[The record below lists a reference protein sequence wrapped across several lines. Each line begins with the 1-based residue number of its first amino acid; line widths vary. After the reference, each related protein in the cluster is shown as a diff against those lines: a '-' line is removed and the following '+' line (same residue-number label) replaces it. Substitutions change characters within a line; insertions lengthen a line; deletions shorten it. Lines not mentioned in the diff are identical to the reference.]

1 MIGSIF
7 EDQHPKLDFCEHF
20 NEGIAENS
28 VESALES
35 TEVCGDMCGN
45 DTYGDLFL
53 MDSGELLGLRE
64 EVIGSDSSEPSSE
77 THSFEESSMKQDDA
91 KHEHDDF
98 GSEMDVISKSE
109 DITSPS
115 LLSFSEETP
124 LSLLNGGG
132 SGITSDWHS
141 VKTSDDGIGV
151 SVGECSAANSLTK
164 NSPLSAPT
172 RIVVTAPVVS
182 GGIASSQ
189 KLKIVTTG
197 ASGVSSSVTAH
208 GTTVKSLRILPIATY
223 RLPTNATVK
232 KELVTWPGNLTLFY
246 SKPTTLVNPI
256 VSRTEDVLTY
266 KSPTL
271 TSNTTIRSAD
281 SSTLKSH
288 SGWQVVTISTQGT
301 SSSTNPPGTVTRRLF
316 SPPSITQRRVAPL
329 MTNSPSGASS
339 VVKLT
344 ANAANGSNSVT
355 GANQH
360 HQNQQPSQQQSVS
373 SNSGGGG
380 PMRCVV
386 CPQLGCGK
394 AFRDTAAMRKHLHT
408 HGPRVHICGECGKAF
423 VESSKLKRH
432 QLVHTG
438 EKPFQ
443 CTFEGCGKRFS
454 LDFNLRTHLR
464 IHTGDR
470 PYPCPQPGCSKRFA
484 QSTNLKSHLATHTK
498 LRSSHST
505 STAASTPTNSNPS
518 GGGLGPNSGVT
529 RVKQAS
535 FLAEHQKHQQQGQQQ
550 QSRQQTQSQGYG
562 FFLSNPIEIQIS
574 FSLYLD
580 YIVIKNITVFFPYFS
595 SRAVSN
601 SPYVTAT
608 TATAFYKLLSEDDII
623 SFSNSPTTHFLSPAN
638 STSIMKTASSH
649 LLAFQSSGGPVT
661 STQQPSSCVSPSR
674 PRILLTNRGRSL
686 AFQRN
691 APTQAPTAATTLTL
705 IKREDFNPHFE
716 DPLLSSTVLPT
727 PPPLHCKANRKQ
739 NLFPPTQS
747 IPQTALS
754 SGKSTG
760 DEEEIHEIGSIKEEM
775 NEDEGGVRR
784 DDDDFICDIPLSP
797 SNSTGPVG
805 SITSGVARRGRKK
818 ASKRGGSVNHSSTTQ
833 KSSPYFTRSSV
844 PTSAVNRRQR
854 RQRRLQQQSKRGRGA
869 TTLLSSSSHQRR
881 MTRSH
886 HHYQPVMRRRVL

>member
-20 NEGIAENS
+20 NESITENS

-77 THSFEESSMKQDDA
+77 THSFEESSMKQEDA

-98 GSEMDVISKSE
+98 GSEMDVIPKGE

-124 LSLLNGGG
+124 LSLLNGCG

-141 VKTSDDGIGV
+141 VKASDDGIGV
-151 SVGECSAANSLTK
+151 SAGECSAA

-189 KLKIVTTG
+189 KFKIVTTG
-197 ASGVSSSVTAH
+197 ASGNIVSSSVTAH
-208 GTTVKSLRILPIATY
+208 ATTVRSLRILPIATY

-246 SKPTTLVNPI
+246 SKPTTLVNPV

-301 SSSTNPPGTVTRRLF
+301 SNSTNPPGTVTRRLF

-344 ANAANGSNSVT
+344 ANATNGPNSVT

-360 HQNQQPSQQQSVS
+360 HQNQQSSQQQSVS
-373 SNSGGGG
+373 GNSGGGG

-443 CTFEGCGKRFS
+443 CTFEVSHLEFLWGPPLLACDCPRLSMRMSSSLTLDQFVIAKTTNSVDSRLYKYTSPLQGKSSENSEVRICQLLVNGCGKRFS

-505 STAASTPTNSNPS
+505 STAASTPTNSNPN
-518 GGGLGPNSGVT
+518 GGGLGPSSGVT

-535 FLAEHQKHQQQGQQQ
+535 FLAEHQKHQPQGQQQ
-550 QSRQQTQSQGYG
+550 QGRQQAQNQGYG
-562 FFLSNPIEIQIS
+562 LFLSNP
-574 FSLYLD
+574 
-580 YIVIKNITVFFPYFS
+580 VGN
-595 SRAVSN
+595 
-601 SPYVTAT
+601 T
-608 TATAFYKLLSEDDII
+608 TT
-623 SFSNSPTTHFLSPAN
+623 
-638 STSIMKTASSH
+638 
-649 LLAFQSSGGPVT
+649 VT
-661 STQQPSSCVSPSR
+661 ST
-674 PRILLTNRGRSL
+674 
-686 AFQRN
+686 
-691 APTQAPTAATTLTL
+691 
-705 IKREDFNPHFE
+705 
-716 DPLLSSTVLPT
+716 
-727 PPPLHCKANRKQ
+727 
-739 NLFPPTQS
+739 
-747 IPQTALS
+747 ALS
-754 SGKSTG
+754 PFDK
-760 DEEEIHEIGSIKEEM
+760 
-775 NEDEGGVRR
+775 
-784 DDDDFICDIPLSP
+784 
-797 SNSTGPVG
+797 
-805 SITSGVARRGRKK
+805 
-818 ASKRGGSVNHSSTTQ
+818 
-833 KSSPYFTRSSV
+833 
-844 PTSAVNRRQR
+844 
-854 RQRRLQQQSKRGRGA
+854 
-869 TTLLSSSSHQRR
+869 
-881 MTRSH
+881 
-886 HHYQPVMRRRVL
+886 